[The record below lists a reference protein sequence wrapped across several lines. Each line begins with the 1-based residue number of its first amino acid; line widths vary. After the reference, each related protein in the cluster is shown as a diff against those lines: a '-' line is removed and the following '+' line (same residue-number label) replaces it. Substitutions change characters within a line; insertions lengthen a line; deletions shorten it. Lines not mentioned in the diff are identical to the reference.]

1 MRNFSYA
8 IAASADTAVAAG
20 AGGAAYLAGGT
31 ELLNWMRLGISAPE
45 RVLDISRIAG
55 LERIEVLPGLLR
67 IGAMARLAD
76 VAADPAVLRNCPAL
90 AHAIGQAASAQ
101 LRNLATLGGNILQ
114 RTRCAYFR
122 AEVDLPCNK
131 RRPGTGCPAL
141 LGESRS
147 MAIFSWDQACAAT
160 QPSDPA
166 VALACL
172 EAVVHVLGV
181 RGPRAIAM
189 VDFHRQADG
198 APDIDNV
205 LEAGDLITHF
215 DIPIQPASR
224 RSTYIKIRERASYEF
239 ALVSAA
245 AAIELDRDKVI
256 ISARIALGS
265 VACKPWRLPLAEA
278 ALAGQRFDEAL
289 IRQIVATAGDFAT
302 ARPLPH
308 NGFKI
313 ELAQRVA
320 ARALLQ
326 AGANGGENP

>member
-90 AHAIGQAASAQ
+90 AHAIGLAASAQ

-147 MAIFSWDQACAAT
+147 MAIFGWDQACAAT

-172 EAVVHVLGV
+172 DAVVHVLGA

-245 AAIELDRDKVI
+245 AAIELDRDNVI
-256 ISARIALGS
+256 VSARIALGS

-278 ALAGQRFDEAL
+278 ALAGQRFDAAL